1 MKRFA
6 LVLATAGLVA
16 AQPGCE
22 GSGANSFMSLGTGGT
37 GGIYYPVGGA
47 LASRMSERLPDRR
60 FTAEVTAASVENVQ
74 RLRQEQIDV
83 GMAITITIH
92 GAYHGSPDVPEPFE
106 QLRIVAP
113 LWPNPLNILIP
124 GDSDIT
130 GIQDLRG
137 RRVSVGAPGSGT
149 EQVARAVLAAY
160 GMTYDDISERFL
172 SFSESS
178 AAVRDGSIAAAFLEV
193 AFPAA
198 AVMEATTT
206 GEARLLP
213 VEGPEIDQL
222 LEERPYF
229 RRMTIPAGAYRGVD
243 EDVPTIAELNW
254 VIARES
260 LDDEVVRTV
269 LDVLRED
276 RDQLVEVNEIVRQ
289 IDLEALQNAPIPLH
303 PAAAAWME
311 EHLDG
316 GGTDA
321 VGAGESNRVASE

>member
-1 MKRFA
+1 MKRLSLL
-6 LVLATAGLVA
+6 LVMAGFLA

-22 GSGANSFMSLGTGGT
+22 GSGAGSFMSIGTGGT

-74 RLRQEQIDV
+74 RLRQEQIDI

-92 GAYHGSPDVPEPFE
+92 GAYNGSPDVPEPFE
-106 QLRIVAP
+106 DLRIVAP

-130 GIQDLRG
+130 GIEDLRG

-149 EQVARAVLAAY
+149 EQVARAVLAAH

-260 LDDEVVRTV
+260 LEDEVVRAV

-276 RDQLVEVNEIVRQ
+276 RDRLVEVNEIVRQ
-289 IDLEALQNAPIPLH
+289 IDLEALRNAPIPLH

-316 GGTDA
+316 DGT
-321 VGAGESNRVASE
+321 GAGETVNPNGSASE